1 MSKLIFNLAGR
12 IGSNLGLPYQIATQF
27 SRSGTRLRA
36 CFRNLRQ
43 FFHQRNA
50 ERIMAALLMPIDA
63 DAECRS
69 G

>member
-50 ERIMAALLMPIDA
+50 E
-63 DAECRS
+63 
-69 G
+69 